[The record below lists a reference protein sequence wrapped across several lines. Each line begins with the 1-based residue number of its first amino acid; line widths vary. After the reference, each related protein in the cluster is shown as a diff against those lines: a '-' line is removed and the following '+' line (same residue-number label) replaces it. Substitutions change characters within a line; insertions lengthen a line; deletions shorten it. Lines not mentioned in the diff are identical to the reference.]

1 MPLPL
6 VSHLLTNLWILCNIH
21 GSEVAKLIES
31 RGKHRERES
40 VGEAFLQVLQ
50 FTQWHLVLL
59 RNKSLLAR
67 MGGNGLFCP
76 LSKACQLLQHFG
88 ELVITLKIS
97 IDIPLCNKKIF

>member
-59 RNKSLLAR
+59 RNKSVGSDGRKWA
-67 MGGNGLFCP
+67 F
-76 LSKACQLLQHFG
+76 LSIVEG
-88 ELVITLKIS
+88 MS
-97 IDIPLCNKKIF
+97 IATTFWRASYYIEDQYRHPAL